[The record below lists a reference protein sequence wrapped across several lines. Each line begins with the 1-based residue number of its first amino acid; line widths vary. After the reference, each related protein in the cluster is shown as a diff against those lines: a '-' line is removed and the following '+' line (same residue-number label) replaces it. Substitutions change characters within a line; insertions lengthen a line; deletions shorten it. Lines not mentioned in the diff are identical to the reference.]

1 MARLRELILTLAVQG
16 KLVPQDPGDEPASEL
31 LKKIRVEK
39 DRLIAAGKIKRDKPL
54 AEITE
59 EEKPFG
65 LPVGWKWARFGDL
78 ALISSGVTLGRKT
91 LIASPLLLPYLR
103 VANVQRWHL
112 KLSSIKNVVIDSS
125 ELDRFQ
131 LVSGDLLITEGGDW
145 DKVGRTAIWRDE
157 LPTCLHQNHVFKV
170 RGTSAEW
177 NPQWAQ
183 LFLNSPVARAYFA
196 FSAKQTTNLASIN
209 MTELK
214 HCVFPLPPLAEQSRI
229 VTRVEE
235 LMRLCDALEVK
246 GQLEAAQ
253 HAQLV
258 ATLLGALTDS
268 DTPAQ
273 LAENWQRVA
282 CYFDLLLDRP
292 QAVDA
297 LEQTILQ
304 LAVRGLLVPQDPQ
317 DEPASALLQKIRAE
331 KDQLIAQGKIKRD
344 KPLPPVAEDE
354 QPFALPPGWCWAR
367 FPELGEFGRGKSKH
381 RPRNDPALF
390 NPPKYPL
397 IQTGE
402 VSRAKGVVQE
412 VHSYYSDLG
421 LEQSRMWPKGTLC
434 ITIAANIAESATLG
448 FDSCFP
454 DSVVGFVP
462 ARAMGNVEYFLL
474 FVETAKAD
482 LLAFAPATAQ
492 KNINLEI
499 LSSLLIPLPPLN
511 ELARIVTRVTQLRHL
526 CAELRARLAASQS
539 TQAQLAEA
547 LVDSVDSGVPVLAQ
561 KTPAFAQA
569 SEATLLGP
577 ATLEEHHAKHPH
589 HRSRSTLWQ
598 RALSFGPAV
607 SYSVGRAGRRS
618 ARASS
623 VFDVRRGRGRFAQ
636 PGGR

>member
-1 MARLRELILTLAVQG
+1 MLLLNLNILATAPGGVARLRELILTLAVQG
-16 KLVPQDPGDEPASEL
+16 KLVPQDPSDEPASEL

-54 AEITE
+54 AEIAE
-59 EEKPFG
+59 EEKPFA
-65 LPVGWKWARFGDL
+65 LPQSWEWVRLGDVTNYGSPQKASVLQPETWVLDMEDIEKSSGRLLQRLRFAERPALSDKNCFCQGDVLYGKLRPYLNKVLVADENGVCTTEIIPFRCYGDYAPQYFRL
-78 ALISSGVTLGRKT
+78 ALS
-91 LIASPLLLPYLR
+91 SPLFLDY
-103 VANVQRWHL
+103 VNVRSYGMKMPRL
-112 KLSSIKNVVIDSS
+112 GTDDARKAVI
-125 ELDRFQ
+125 
-131 LVSGDLLITEGGDW
+131 
-145 DKVGRTAIWRDE
+145 
-157 LPTCLHQNHVFKV
+157 
-170 RGTSAEW
+170 
-177 NPQWAQ
+177 
-183 LFLNSPVARAYFA
+183 
-196 FSAKQTTNLASIN
+196 
-209 MTELK
+209 
-214 HCVFPLPPLAEQSRI
+214 PLPPLVEQSRI

-235 LMRLCDALEVK
+235 LMRLCDALEAK

-282 CYFDLLLDRP
+282 SHFNLLLDRP

-317 DEPASALLQKIRAE
+317 DEPASVLLQKIRAE

-511 ELARIVTRVTQLRHL
+511 ELARIVTRVTQLRQL
-526 CAELRARLAASQS
+526 CAELRARLATSQS

-547 LVDSVDSGVPVLAQ
+547 LVQ
-561 KTPAFAQA
+561 
-569 SEATLLGP
+569 TL
-577 ATLEEHHAKHPH
+577 
-589 HRSRSTLWQ
+589 
-598 RALSFGPAV
+598 V
-607 SYSVGRAGRRS
+607 
-618 ARASS
+618 
-623 VFDVRRGRGRFAQ
+623 
-636 PGGR
+636 